1 MSKLGEGND
10 KELCLFK
17 LQDLTDNI
25 AKIKAKNYE
34 RLLLYINP

>member
-1 MSKLGEGND
+1 MAKFGVDND
-10 KELCLFK
+10 KELCIFK
-17 LQDLTDNI
+17 LQDLTENI